1 MPITVRHG
9 AVGALGQLAV
19 QAGQARGQ
27 EIRLGRGIQLSNMIF
42 ASGERGADVAANR
55 AEKEADR
62 AFALQRAGAA
72 QIARQSN
79 EPDAT
84 LHRQKLRQTVDEA
97 KASGIFDPRQI
108 KQMQIFADLGDDQAI
123 RSLLAQ
129 PPTQTQAARA
139 TSAAKQAEAERLGL
153 QKAVSDAAKQA
164 EAERLGLQKAVS
176 DAEQTGAFSPA
187 AIAQARIFANLGDP
201 VGLRGVLGNKVD
213 LPGPSVRLRE
223 LQRQSKV
230 VSDIGTDDIAALQEQ
245 ITEVGEQIA
254 QQSFLL
260 LLAQLE
266 QTGQGGANREA
277 IEALR
282 KHRDILVGQ
291 VSAVRGQVRETQKQI
306 ALGFTVAQQEDR
318 AAMRESREQ
327 KAKAAAVQQVE
338 KRNQRRIERE
348 IASQERRLRV
358 DPYGDTAGEKAR
370 VDKASERIREL
381 EKDLDASFDR
391 EDAALTGRVA
401 GSRRLPSE
409 ENAIIDALLLETGG
423 DVDAAKRLAEQRGER

>member
-153 QKAVSDAAKQA
+153 QKAVSDA
-164 EAERLGLQKAVS
+164 
-176 DAEQTGAFSPA
+176 EQTGAFSPA
-187 AIAQARIFANLGDP
+187 AVAQARIFANLGDP
-201 VGLRGVLGNKVD
+201 VGLRGVLGNKID

-254 QQSFLL
+254 QRSKLSP
-260 LLAQLE
+260 AQLE
-266 QTGQGGANREA
+266 RTGQGGYVANREA

-348 IASQERRLRV
+348 IASQKRRLRV

>member
-153 QKAVSDAAKQA
+153 QKAVSDA
-164 EAERLGLQKAVS
+164 
-176 DAEQTGAFSPA
+176 EQTGAFSPA
-187 AIAQARIFANLGDP
+187 AVAQARIFANLGDP
-201 VGLRGVLGNKVD
+201 VGLRGVLGNKID

>member
-153 QKAVSDAAKQA
+153 QKAVSDA
-164 EAERLGLQKAVS
+164 
-176 DAEQTGAFSPA
+176 EQTGAFSPA
-187 AIAQARIFANLGDP
+187 AVAQARIFANLGDP